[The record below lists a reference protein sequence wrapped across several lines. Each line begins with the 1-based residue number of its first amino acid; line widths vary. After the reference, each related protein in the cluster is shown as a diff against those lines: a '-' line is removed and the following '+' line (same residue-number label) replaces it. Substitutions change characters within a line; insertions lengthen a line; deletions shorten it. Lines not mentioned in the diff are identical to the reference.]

1 MSNPESNYPPGYT
14 DFELPKWCPDCNSPM
29 DDDGVCQCGDENE
42 RIDEEIN
49 QKYDDENRSQRQ
61 DD

>member
-49 QKYDDENRSQRQ
+49 QKYEKSKTR
-61 DD
+61 